1 MALVMLALPGAVFI
15 YNGQELGL
23 SNVEL
28 PDEALQDPV
37 WARSGGKERGRDGV
51 RVPIPWE
58 GSEPPFGFSDTP
70 DTWLPMPREWAQL
83 TVERQLLAPD
93 STLNFFR
100 AALQLRATRPEFEG
114 ATLEWL
120 KAPPGAL
127 IFRVLPRVLP
137 RALPRVLPEVP
148 PGGLLCALNAGAR
161 PIKLPSGTLLLS
173 TQPLTAGRLPPDAAA
188 WLV

>member
-23 SNVEL
+23 PNVEL

-58 GSEPPFGFSDTP
+58 GDEPPFGFSDSP
-70 DTWLPMPREWAQL
+70 DIWLPMPREWAQL

-100 AALQLRATRPEFEG
+100 TALQLRATRPEFNG

-120 KAPPGAL
+120 NAPPDAL
-127 IFRVLPRVLP
+127 IFRVLPGR
-137 RALPRVLPEVP
+137 
-148 PGGLLCALNAGAR
+148 LLCALNAGVR
-161 PIKLPSGTLLLS
+161 PIKLPPGTLLFA
-173 TQPLTAGRLPPDAAA
+173 TQPLTAGRLPPDTAA